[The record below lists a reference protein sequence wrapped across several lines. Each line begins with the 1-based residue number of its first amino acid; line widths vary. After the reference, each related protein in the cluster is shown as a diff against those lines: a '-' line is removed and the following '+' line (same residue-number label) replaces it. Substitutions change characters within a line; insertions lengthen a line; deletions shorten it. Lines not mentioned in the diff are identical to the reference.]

1 MIENITLK
9 DIPDSSKDIAQA
21 IGIKS
26 YIKIVNLAG
35 GERIYI
41 PVKKALEKE
50 VRNRVIKEKY
60 KGDTKA
66 LAREFKISETQI
78 RNILEGK

>member
-1 MIENITLK
+1 MIENITID
-9 DIPDSSKDIAQA
+9 DIPESTRDIAQA
-21 IGIKS
+21 IGIKY

-50 VRNRVIKEKY
+50 VRNRLIKEKY
-60 KGDTKA
+60 KGDIKA

-78 RNILEGK
+78 RNILEDK